1 MFSANENIMLREH
14 KKRVVKYVEDTIP
27 EEALLMG
34 TSVMVMQTAC
44 RTPGCVPLETA
55 IAIIFPRP
63 LKGSSLTKELV
74 PGVKESG
81 TGGSFK
87 TKVLLPLSEVTRDD
101 VLDSLPPGF
110 NGGRKTWENICLSL
124 RDLVIGRI
132 GGLVGSGDEEA
143 EIEDR
148 RLLAEYLRQS
158 LTDYLD
164 RNCKAPELSM
174 PFDEITTRDK
184 IEEEESNIDTEGAY
198 IETIDKTDP
207 IATGKVVKGT
217 MTGGGNFVFR
227 RADSKQVALGGENK
241 LNDAK

>member
-27 EEALLMG
+27 EEALDMG

-63 LKGSSLTKELV
+63 LKGSNSTKELV
-74 PGVKESG
+74 PGIKESG
-81 TGGSFK
+81 IGGSFK
-87 TKVLLPLSEVTRDD
+87 TKVLLPLGEVTKDD
-101 VLDSLPPGF
+101 VLDALPPGF
-110 NGGRKTWENICLSL
+110 NGGRKTWENTCLSL

-132 GGLVGSGDEEA
+132 GGLVGIGDEEA

-164 RNCKAPELSM
+164 RNCKAPDLGM
-174 PFDEITTRDK
+174 PFEDIISQEK
-184 IEEEESNIDTEGAY
+184 IEKEHFSDIEGASS
-198 IETIDKTDP
+198 ETMDKTNLV
-207 IATGKVVKGT
+207 ATGTVVKGT

-227 RADSKQVALGGENK
+227 RAASNRDTLGGENTLGLTK
-241 LNDAK
+241 

>member
-27 EEALLMG
+27 EEALDMG

-63 LKGSSLTKELV
+63 LKGSNSIKELV

-87 TKVLLPLSEVTRDD
+87 TKVLLPLSEVTKDD
-101 VLDSLPPGF
+101 VLDALPPGF
-110 NGGRKTWENICLSL
+110 NGGRKTWENTCLSL

-132 GGLVGSGDEEA
+132 GGLVGIGDEDA

-164 RNCKAPELSM
+164 RNCKAPELGM
-174 PFDEITTRDK
+174 PFEDITCQEK
-184 IEEEESNIDTEGAY
+184 IEKEHVGDVEGASS
-198 IETIDKTDP
+198 ETMKKTNQV
-207 IATGKVVKGT
+207 ATGTIVKGT
-217 MTGGGNFVFR
+217 MSGGGNFVFR
-227 RADSKQVALGGENK
+227 RAASNRDTLGGENTLGLTK
-241 LNDAK
+241 